1 MVHSPMLAYHRVW
14 QSLEVFWILEKQEI
28 ENTSILSEVL
38 SVKVQ
43 SQRRETNLYL
53 SGKLRNRS
61 FLDV

>member
-1 MVHSPMLAYHRVW
+1 MLAYHRVW